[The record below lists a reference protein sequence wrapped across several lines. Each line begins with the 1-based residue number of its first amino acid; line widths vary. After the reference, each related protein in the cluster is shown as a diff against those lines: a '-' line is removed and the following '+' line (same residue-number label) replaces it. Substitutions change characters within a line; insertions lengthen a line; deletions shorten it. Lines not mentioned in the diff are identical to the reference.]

1 MCNKMQLNET
11 MISGGILY
19 LKNVDKESPDV
30 PSACL
35 LRPGNRAERIETA
48 QWAVSAKE
56 PAL

>member
-1 MCNKMQLNET
+1 MQVNET

-35 LRPGNRAERIETA
+35 LRPGNRAERLKTA
-48 QWAVSAKE
+48 LWAVLAKE